1 MPQRM
6 IYHPMRKHLYI
17 NNIAT
22 KTFSLETPILAYA
35 RWSDVRSDQTI
46 SNTPQ
51 QNSYL
56 TNKTPVTGEDF
67 EF

>member
-46 SNTPQ
+46 NNTLQ
-51 QNSYL
+51 Q
-56 TNKTPVTGEDF
+56 K
-67 EF
+67 